1 MNEVDYGRS
10 GAMNPADFLSK
21 PFTHVCKPP
30 SLLERLTKKQTPSD
44 VPSASVHDTDYKFDF
59 LFDAADVDI
68 GSLPIIGRSAPT
80 PPSTNDPLASATK
93 SPDTVGQNVDETN
106 IDLVLGQLPR
116 VPSFRANK
124 RDAVR
129 QSDASPNKL
138 SRLQDENAYL
148 RQMLQNQHLTERL
161 CVVTGISSPDVPPA
175 ASHVQFCSDP
185 ASSSQ
190 SRPPSDTADTSQHP
204 GTDTTATS
212 TSGLVSP
219 DKPALDETPNPTSQL
234 EALVDR
240 SSTTTTEDGDLR

>member
-1 MNEVDYGRS
+1 MNELDYGRS

-30 SLLERLTKKQTPSD
+30 SLLERLTKKQTTSN
-44 VPSASVHDTDYKFDF
+44 VPSASVPDTDYKFDF
-59 LFDAADVDI
+59 LFDVTDVDT
-68 GSLPIIGRSAPT
+68 GSLPIIGRSDPT
-80 PPSTNDPLASATK
+80 PPPLTDRLASATK
-93 SPDTVGQNVDETN
+93 SSDTVGQNVDDN
-106 IDLVLGQLPR
+106 NLNLVLGQLPR

-129 QSDASPNKL
+129 QSGDSSTEL

-148 RQMLQNQHLTERL
+148 RQMLENQHLKERL
-161 CVVTGISSPDVPPA
+161 RAVTGTLFPNLPPN
-175 ASHVQFCSDP
+175 ASHVQFRSGP

-204 GTDTTATS
+204 GTDTTAAS

-219 DKPALDETPNPTSQL
+219 DKPVLDETPNPTSQL
-234 EALVDR
+234 EASVDQIFHHNY
-240 SSTTTTEDGDLR
+240 